1 MNLESKVKLEN
12 ATIDKWDLL
21 QNLLFLYA
29 YDFSIFTDDDVSE
42 CGNYNFGRLLRY
54 YWNEKNPDPIIIR
67 FDENIAGFV
76 MLKFVD
82 YKSEERLSIA
92 EFFILK
98 KYRKKGLGSFVAER
112 IFDNHKCKWYLDV
125 VIANKPADKFWRKVV
140 ENYTDGEYLRNTHE
154 KESKIIY
161 TFSNE

>member
-1 MNLESKVKLEN
+1 MNLESKVKLES
-12 ATIDKWDLL
+12 ATVDKWNLL

-42 CGNYNFGRLLRY
+42 CGKYNLGRLLRY
-54 YWNEKNPDPIIIR
+54 YWNNKNPDPIIIR

-76 MLKFVD
+76 MLKFVH
-82 YKSEERLSIA
+82 YRSEERLSIS

-98 KYRKKGLGSFVAER
+98 KYRKKGLGTFVAEK
-112 IFDNHKCKWYLDV
+112 IFDEHKCKWYLDV
-125 VIANKPADKFWRKVV
+125 VISNEPADTFWNKVISK
-140 ENYTDGEYLRNTHE
+140 YTKGEYLRVTNE
-154 KESKIIY
+154 KKSKIIY